1 MLLMLVVI
9 SVTAVTLL
17 RAQKKKS
24 PYGSQMVLMTGQT
37 IASHGSMKGS
47 RHLFH
52 EEDEED
58 EEDLDSF

>member
-1 MLLMLVVI
+1 
-9 SVTAVTLL
+9 
-17 RAQKKKS
+17 
-24 PYGSQMVLMTGQT
+24 MVLMTGQT